1 MAKGEYCGTDKGE
14 RAESNPMAMG
24 IGMAKKIT
32 GQMGQVGSPME
43 MMQKM
48 VAQMSQGEGNPPM
61 EK

>member
-1 MAKGEYCGTDKGE
+1 MDSAIAKGEWCGTDKGE

-43 MMQKM
+43 ICKR
-48 VAQMSQGEGNPPM
+48 
-61 EK
+61 